1 MILTDYFKKRKKEK
15 QRILRIKTAKKVLV
29 GTAAGSLSG
38 LLGGLLFSPKSGKEN
53 REAIVNT
60 SKDITNNVKEKSIEL
75 KEAIDNKVS
84 DAKENVIDAKDKI
97 KQKSAQLKETI
108 DNKVSDAKG
117 NATDAKV
124 KISEYLNEKRGSKSV
139 SETNEVEVST
149 DTEDVIDIVGQADVT
164 EKKAKNK

>member
-1 MILTDYFKKRKKEK
+1 I
-15 QRILRIKTAKKVLV
+15 LV

-53 REAIVNT
+53 RETIVNT

-84 DAKENVIDAKDKI
+84 DTKDNVIDAKDKI
-97 KQKSAQLKETI
+97 KQKSSHLKENL
-108 DNKVSDAKG
+108 DNKVSGVKE

-124 KISEYLNEKRGSKSV
+124 KISEYLNEKRGTKVV
-139 SETNEVEVST
+139 SETNDVVAAKDS
-149 DTEDVIDIVGQADVT
+149 EDVVDLDVQTDLT
-164 EKKAKNK
+164 EKKAKK